1 MSRELVKR
9 VIILQEKLK
18 NRKKNEEM
26 KEIYEEQNKLKEEI
40 INKLKKGNNSI
51 KGNIINYQKKFRL
64 K

>member
-1 MSRELVKR
+1 
-9 VIILQEKLK
+9 
-18 NRKKNEEM
+18 M